1 MTEKEVAEIRRR
13 FKPDK
18 NNITKLRGCYV
29 NGKKEILSEFTQ
41 SVSLLSLEES
51 ESIFKILKRTLSGS
65 IGKNLNDIEFS
76 TQQVSESEE
85 HKLLMHLRE
94 TELQDDE
101 AVKTLYEKI
110 INSYVTED
118 NYLILLACDVYDIP
132 TKTKNDEMLDD
143 ASEEVFTYFLC
154 SICPVKL
161 TKSGLGFSALDNSFR
176 NIGADM
182 AVSAP
187 EVGFMF
193 PSFDDRSTNIY
204 NVLYY
209 TRSTA
214 ENHKEVA
221 EAVFNTDIPMPA
233 EEQKETFR
241 HLIAETVEKEC
252 SYEFVQSVHDH
263 LSEMI
268 EEHKNNKNPE
278 PLILGK
284 KEVKRVLENCGAS
297 EEGIAAFDEKYDS
310 GFGEKT
316 EIHPQNVI
324 DPKQFEVKTPDVTI
338 KVNPERSYML
348 ETRVIEGVKYIMIRA
363 EEGVEVN
370 GVSINFPAEIKEET
384 DTVS

>member
-29 NGKKEILSEFTQ
+29 SDKKEVMSEFTQ

-51 ESIFKILKRTLSGS
+51 ESLFKILKRTLSGS

-76 TQQVSESEE
+76 TQQVSDSEE

-94 TELQDDE
+94 TELQDED
-101 AVKTLYEKI
+101 AVKALYEKI
-110 INSYVTED
+110 INSYVTDE

-132 TKTKNDEMLDD
+132 TKTKNDEELDD

-182 AVSAP
+182 AINAP

-204 NVLYY
+204 NALYY
-209 TRSTA
+209 TRSTT

-221 EAVFNTDIPMPA
+221 DAVFSTVIPMPA

-241 HLIAETVEKEC
+241 HLIAETAEQEC

-263 LSEMI
+263 LAEMI

-297 EEGIAAFDEKYDS
+297 EEKIASFDEKYDT
-310 GFGEKT
+310 GFGERT
-316 EIHPQNVI
+316 ELHPQNII

-348 ETRVIEGVKYIMIRA
+348 ETRVINGVKYIMIRA

-370 GVSINFPAEIKEET
+370 GVSINFPAEKKDEPET
-384 DTVS
+384 V